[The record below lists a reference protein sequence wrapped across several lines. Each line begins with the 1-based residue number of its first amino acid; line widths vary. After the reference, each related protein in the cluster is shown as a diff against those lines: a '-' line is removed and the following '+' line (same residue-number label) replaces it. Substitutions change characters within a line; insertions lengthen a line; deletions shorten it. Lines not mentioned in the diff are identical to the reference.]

1 MRDGRAIVPASG
13 IDVSFAIPCHNE
25 AESLRELIPQLE
37 RQMTASGRTYEIIVA
52 DDGSTDGSWDALRA
66 LARTRPHLRALRLD
80 RNAGESA
87 ALYAAISFAHGSI
100 VVTLAADL
108 QNDPADLPK
117 FFAALATADCVC
129 GTRQETRRNGDS
141 WLKAATSSASNA
153 VRSAML
159 GDPLTDA
166 GCGYRAFRR
175 EALHGIPF
183 FNGVHRFLPILMAFY
198 GWRVTEVPI
207 ANRARIYGRSHYGVG
222 LLTRKSAVL
231 DLLGVRWL
239 KSRALRFAV
248 RDRIATGK
256 GTDN

>member
-1 MRDGRAIVPASG
+1 VIVPASG

-25 AESLRELIPQLE
+25 ADSLRELIPQIE
-37 RQMTASGRTYEIIVA
+37 SQMAASGRTYEIIVA
-52 DDGSTDGSWDALRA
+52 DDGSSDGSWDRLRA
-66 LARTRPHLRALRLD
+66 LARTRPHLRGLRLD

-87 ALYAAISFAHGSI
+87 ALYAAISFAQGTVI
-100 VVTLAADL
+100 VTLAADL

-117 FFAALATADCVC
+117 LFAALATADCVC
-129 GTRQETRRNGDS
+129 GTRQATRRDGDS
-141 WLKAATSSASNA
+141 WLREVTSHISNA
-153 VRSAML
+153 VRAAVL

-175 EALHGIPF
+175 EAFHGIPF
-183 FNGVHRFLPILMAFY
+183 FDGVHRFLPVLMAFH

-207 ANRARIYGRSHYGVG
+207 VNRARIYGRSHYGVG

-239 KSRALRFAV
+239 KARTVRFAV
-248 RDRIATGK
+248 RERIAVK
-256 GTDN
+256 EEADK